1 MVGVVAV
8 LTTSSLPRIEG
19 IGIGEGATMSKPTT
33 VMVGEWRGDSLNIVN
48 RAAASSTCSSRSARR
63 SEPRVAT
70 NGPNGGR
77 SA

>member
-33 VMVGEWRGDSLNIVN
+33 MMVGKCTET
-48 RAAASSTCSSRSARR
+48 A
-63 SEPRVAT
+63 
-70 NGPNGGR
+70 
-77 SA
+77 